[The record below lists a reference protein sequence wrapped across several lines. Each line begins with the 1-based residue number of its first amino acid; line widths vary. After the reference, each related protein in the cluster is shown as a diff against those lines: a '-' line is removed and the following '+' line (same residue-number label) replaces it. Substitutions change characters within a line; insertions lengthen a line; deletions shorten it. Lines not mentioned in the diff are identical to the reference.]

1 MLVVG
6 PVCAGCV
13 EGANSRSLKTGLNFR
28 PSKKKKKKQNCTY
41 MKPDRWDAALPGCCC
56 FLSLVSPNETGKDS
70 LISPPPPP
78 PFLFWVL

>member
-1 MLVVG
+1 
-6 PVCAGCV
+6 
-13 EGANSRSLKTGLNFR
+13 
-28 PSKKKKKKQNCTY
+28 

-78 PFLFWVL
+78 PFLFWVLWVRTRRGDPVFVGLSLVAGTNSQILSPKEWAALWS